1 MLVHMAWRARLV
13 ITRGMAL
20 QNVVTVVG
28 QMMADRGY
36 EAISVKDA
44 YKDAAAAR
52 VQMAFRGVHPDLSAG
67 IVVVFMLLEGLKTE
81 QVSVKDMRACKDWM
95 QDNAVA
101 HAIVVSRAGLNHYT
115 SREIKSWRDCV
126 IETFLTSELQVNIT
140 HSCYYLPHR
149 KVTQAERDA
158 IVARYGLDNLWLIHT
173 DDPVVRYFGWVAGA
187 LLAIKCD
194 YGGHEGL
201 ESFRLVTVATK

>member
-1 MLVHMAWRARLV
+1 
-13 ITRGMAL
+13 MAL
-20 QNVVTVVG
+20 QNVVTVVN
-28 QMMADRGY
+28 QMMEDRGY

-52 VQMAFRGVHPDLSAG
+52 VQMAFRPSEPGVTPLKGSG
-67 IVVVFMLLEGLKTE
+67 VLVVFMLLEGLKTE

-95 QDNAVA
+95 QDNAVT

-115 SREIKSWRDCV
+115 SREIKSWRDCA

-140 HSCYYLPHR
+140 RSCYYLPHR
-149 KVTQAERDA
+149 KVGHAERQTV
-158 IVARYGLDNLWLIHT
+158 VARYGPDNLWLIHT
-173 DDPVVRYFGWVAGA
+173 DDPVVRYFGWVPGD

-194 YGGHEGL
+194 YGGFEGL
-201 ESFRLVTVATK
+201 ESYRLVTVATK